1 MDGRSSFRCR
11 TCGEGEKRVDKN
23 NKWYKLGLKI
33 GSNTALLV
41 LLTVLMVIF
50 APVLIIGSI
59 ALEGLALYVVEVL
72 LFPLLGWSVSI
83 TYFQCCAIAV
93 ATDIVVNLLKSIFKG
108 KD

>member
-1 MDGRSSFRCR
+1 M
-11 TCGEGEKRVDKN
+11 VDKN

-41 LLTVLMVIF
+41 LLTVLIVIF
-50 APVLIIGSI
+50 APVLIIGTI
-59 ALEGLALYVVEVL
+59 ALEGLALYVVESL

-83 TYFQCCAIAV
+83 TYFQCCAIAM
-93 ATDIVVNLLKSIFKG
+93 ATDMVANLLKNIFKR